1 MSRYVLALLTTLLVA
16 NAGFAAEVSPAPT
29 QSGSPTPLP
38 LVTLG
43 RPWTLMGNGG
53 PLALPGR
60 CDTGMDSQK
69 FADIPPLHSVR
80 CTSAVLPSW
89 GGAYKT
95 DIDFAAL
102 RGKRVR
108 ISASLRGEGI
118 EKVATAQYSHIDGE
132 GGLWIALGTPRDGL
146 MTNRMQERAIRGTTG
161 WEARDFVVDV
171 PADANQLMAGYWMQG
186 KGQMWVRDLKV
197 EEVPLTVA
205 VNWDRKAPN
214 SSGAP
219 DMSLAVT
226 TVPRPTDAFL
236 PPPVKWFLTGE
247 QGFELC
253 DAGVD
258 ATMLASGQPNLTIAC
273 KVPVIVFLRQAPVA
287 PPYWGKR
294 VRFSAW
300 IKTENVVA
308 RSDVL
313 PVGGSFNSAQGAAL
327 YISASDT
334 GGPVRNAAVTGTTP
348 WTYREL
354 VIDIAPGT
362 NAPGDAKFLPM
373 GVVLNGTG
381 QVWVRDLKFEEVPR
395 ETPLTP

>member
-1 MSRYVLALLTTLLVA
+1 MSRYALTLFTTLLLA
-16 NAGFAAEVSPAPT
+16 NAGFAAEAPPAAAPSASPAPM
-29 QSGSPTPLP
+29 P
-38 LVTLG
+38 LVILG

-60 CDTGMDSQK
+60 CDTGLDSQK
-69 FADIPPLHSVR
+69 FADLPPLHSVR

-95 DIDFAAL
+95 DIDVAFL

-108 ISASLRGEGI
+108 ISASLKGEAI
-118 EKVATAQYSHIDGE
+118 EKVANAQFSNIEGE

-146 MTNRMQERAIRGTTG
+146 STNRMQERAIRGTTG
-161 WEARDFVVDV
+161 WEVRDFVVDV

-186 KGQMWVRDLKV
+186 RGQMWVRDLKV

-205 VNWDRKAPN
+205 VNWNRKAPN
-214 SSGAP
+214 PSGVP
-219 DMSLAVT
+219 DMSLAVA

-236 PPPVKWFLTGE
+236 PPPVKWFATGE

-253 DAGVD
+253 DVGVD
-258 ATMLASGQPNLTIAC
+258 AKMLVSGQPNLSIAC
-273 KVPVIVFLRQAPVA
+273 KVPVLVFLRQAPVA

-294 VRFSAW
+294 VRFSGW

-308 RSDVL
+308 RSDVQSA
-313 PVGGSFNSAQGAAL
+313 GGSIGSAQGAAL
-327 YISASDT
+327 FISASDT
-334 GGPVRNAAVTGTTP
+334 QGPARNAAVTGTSP

-395 ETPLTP
+395 DTPLTP